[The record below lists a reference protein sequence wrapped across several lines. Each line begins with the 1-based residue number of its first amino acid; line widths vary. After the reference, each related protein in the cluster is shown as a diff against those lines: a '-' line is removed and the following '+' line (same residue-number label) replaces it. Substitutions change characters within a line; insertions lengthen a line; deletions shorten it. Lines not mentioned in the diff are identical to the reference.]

1 MVYCDSRTTTWLLAL
16 LVATAAL
23 LFPATPPPVRAAP
36 DDTPVPFATDNVE
49 EWAVGAG
56 LAYWANNCYADE
68 FNPFANLKRKP
79 SSGGTERTLEAINDY
94 ALCITYQNLLSAADG
109 LYYYDSSQSRI
120 ERMPLGE
127 PYTPQVVKNLTGE
140 QAPMVSKAFVE
151 ANGYLYWVHS
161 FFPTYRLYRTLK

>member
-1 MVYCDSRTTTWLLAL
+1 MVYCHLRRTTWLLAL
-16 LVATAAL
+16 LVATTAL
-23 LFPATPPPVRAAP
+23 LFPAIPPPIRAAA

-94 ALCITYQNLLSAADG
+94 ALCITYQNLLSSSDG
-109 LYYYDSSQSRI
+109 LYYYELI
-120 ERMPLGE
+120 
-127 PYTPQVVKNLTGE
+127 
-140 QAPMVSKAFVE
+140 
-151 ANGYLYWVHS
+151 
-161 FFPTYRLYRTLK
+161 